1 MNNDYIVIKGAKENN
16 LKNIDLTLPK
26 NKLIV
31 MTGLSGSGKSSLA
44 FDTLYQEGQR
54 RYVESLS
61 SYARQFLGSYE
72 KPNVEKIDGLS
83 PSISIDQRTTS
94 KNPRSTVGTNTEI
107 FDFLRLLYA
116 RIGTPYC
123 PGSDVPLS
131 KQTIEEMAER
141 VMELEEGS
149 KVVILSPV
157 VRRQKGTHKKLLD
170 SLKKDG
176 FTRVKINGILDELD
190 DTIVLDK
197 NKNHDISLVIDRI
210 IIKEGI
216 QSRVYDSIELA
227 SSKSG
232 GYVDVEVNGERTIN
246 FSEFYACEGVDFT
259 IPELEPRL
267 FSFNSPIGACDEC
280 KGLGKKLN
288 ISEHLAIDF
297 EKSIN
302 EGGILPYKNQDDENL
317 QGQELSEVCKY
328 YKIDMDIPIKEIAR
342 DKLEIILYGS
352 KEKLRIKTISS
363 SGRIYDTLRHYEGI
377 ITNLERRHGET
388 TSEWIR
394 EWIESYMTESSCPK
408 CQGKRLNEAALS
420 VKINNYDIA
429 KLTALS
435 VTEELDFFKNLK
447 LDKTQAQ
454 ISKSILDEVIQRLS
468 FLEDVG
474 LGYLTLSRETL
485 TLSGGEAQRIRLA
498 TQIGSSLSGVLYVL
512 DEPSIGLHQRDNQML
527 IKTLKKMRDL
537 GNTLVVVEHDEET
550 MLESDYLVDIGPGAG
565 IKGGYVVAQGTPKE
579 VMQVEESITAQY
591 LTGKKKIEVPKK
603 RRKGNGNYLEIINA
617 RQNNLKNV
625 DVKIPLGKLVCVTG
639 VSGSGKSSLINEVLY
654 KGLHRILYRGKDEPG
669 LFDEIKGSENIK
681 KIIEISQSPIGRTPR
696 SNPATYTGVF
706 DDIRDLFSVTNESK
720 IRGFNK
726 SRFSFNVKGGRCE
739 TCRGDGV
746 TRISMHFLPDVF
758 VKCEVCGGKRYN
770 RETLQV
776 KYKGKT
782 IADVLDMTVEDALEF
797 FDNIPKIK
805 NKLQTINDVG
815 LGYIQLGQSATTLS
829 GGEAQRVKLAS
840 ELYRKI
846 TDTSLYILDEPTTGL
861 HSDDVNRLMQVLNQ
875 ITDEGATVLI
885 IEHNL
890 DVIKSADHIIDL
902 GPEGGSAGG
911 YIIAQGTPEQVSKVT
926 KSYTGQY
933 LKKVLDKA

>member
-16 LKNIDLTLPK
+16 LKNIDLKLPK

-72 KPNVEKIDGLS
+72 KPNVERIDGLS
-83 PSISIDQRTTS
+83 PSISIDQRSTS

-107 FDFLRLLYA
+107 YDFLRLLYA
-116 RIGTPYC
+116 RIGVPYC
-123 PGSDVPLS
+123 PGSDIPLS
-131 KQTIEEMAER
+131 KQTIEEMTQR
-141 VMELEEGS
+141 VMELETGS
-149 KVVILSPV
+149 KVVIMSPV

-170 SLKKDG
+170 ALRKDG
-176 FTRVKINGILDELD
+176 FTRVKIDDVLDELD
-190 DTIVLDK
+190 ETIVLDK
-197 NKNHDISLVIDRI
+197 NKNHDISLIIDRLI
-210 IIKEGI
+210 VKEGI
-216 QSRVYDSIELA
+216 ESRLSDSIELA

-232 GYVDVEVNGERTIN
+232 GYVDVEVNGSRTLH

-259 IPELEPRL
+259 IPDLEPRL

-288 ISEHLAIDF
+288 ISENLALNY

-317 QGQELSEVCKY
+317 QGQELSQVCQHY
-328 YKIDMDIPIKEIAR
+328 QIDMDVPIKEIDR
-342 DKLEIILYGS
+342 DKLDIILYGS
-352 KEKLRIKTISS
+352 KEKIRIKTVSS
-363 SGRIYDTLRHYEGI
+363 SGRIYDTMRPYEGVL
-377 ITNLERRHGET
+377 TNLERRHGET

-394 EWIESYMTESSCPK
+394 EWIESYMTESACPK
-408 CQGKRLNEAALS
+408 CQGKRLNDAALS

-429 KLTALS
+429 RLTDLS
-435 VTEELDFFKNLK
+435 VSEELEMFKTIK
-447 LDKTQAQ
+447 LDKTQTLIA
-454 ISKSILDEVIQRLS
+454 KSILDEVIQRLT
-468 FLEDVG
+468 FLDDVG

-512 DEPSIGLHQRDNQML
+512 DEPSIGLHQRDNHML
-527 IKTLKKMRDL
+527 INTLKKMRDL

-550 MLESDYLVDIGPGAG
+550 MLESDWLVDIGPGAG
-565 IKGGYVVAQGTPKE
+565 INGGYVVAEGTPEDVIK
-579 VMQVEESITAQY
+579 VTESITAQY

-603 RRKGNGNYLEIINA
+603 RRKGSGNYLEVINA
-617 RQNNLKNV
+617 RQNNLKNIN
-625 DVKIPLGKLVCVTG
+625 VKFPLGKLICVTG
-639 VSGSGKSSLINEVLY
+639 VSGSGKSSLVNEVLY
-654 KGLHRILYRGKDEPG
+654 KGLHRMLYRGKDEPG
-669 LFDEIKGSENIK
+669 LFDEIKGSESIK
-681 KIIEISQSPIGRTPR
+681 KMIEISQSPIGRTPR

-706 DDIRDLFSVTNESK
+706 DDIRDLFSMTNESK
-720 IRGFNK
+720 IRGYNK

-739 TCRGDGV
+739 TCKGDGV
-746 TRISMHFLPDVF
+746 TRISMHFLPDVY

-776 KYKGKT
+776 KFKGKT
-782 IADVLDMTVEDALEF
+782 IADVLDMTVEYALDF
-797 FDNIPKIK
+797 FDNVPKIK
-805 NKLQTINDVG
+805 NKLQTIYDVG

-840 ELYRKI
+840 ELYRRI

-861 HSDDVNRLMQVLNQ
+861 HSDDVNRLMRVLNQ
-875 ITDEGATVLI
+875 ITDEGATVII

-890 DVIKSADHIIDL
+890 DVIKCADHVIDL
-902 GPEGGSAGG
+902 GPEGGLLGG
-911 YIIAQGTPEQVSKVT
+911 YIVAEGTPEQIAKVE

-933 LKKVLDKA
+933 LKKVL

>member
-16 LKNIDLTLPK
+16 LKNIDLKLPK

-72 KPNVEKIDGLS
+72 KPNVERIDGLS
-83 PSISIDQRTTS
+83 PSISIDQRSTS

-107 FDFLRLLYA
+107 YDFLRLLYA
-116 RIGTPYC
+116 RIGVPYC
-123 PGSDVPLS
+123 PGSDIPLS
-131 KQTIEEMAER
+131 KQTIEEMTQR
-141 VMELEEGS
+141 VMELETGS
-149 KVVILSPV
+149 KVVIMSPV

-170 SLKKDG
+170 ALRKDG
-176 FTRVKINGILDELD
+176 FTRVKIDDVLDELD
-190 DTIVLDK
+190 ETIVLDK
-197 NKNHDISLVIDRI
+197 NKNHDISLIIDRLI
-210 IIKEGI
+210 VKEGI
-216 QSRVYDSIELA
+216 ESRLSDSIELA
-227 SSKSG
+227 SGKSG
-232 GYVDVEVNGERTIN
+232 GYVDVEVNGSRTLH

-259 IPELEPRL
+259 IPDLEPRL

-288 ISEHLAIDF
+288 ISENLALNY

-317 QGQELSEVCKY
+317 QGQELSQVCQHY
-328 YKIDMDIPIKEIAR
+328 QIDMDVPIKEIDR
-342 DKLEIILYGS
+342 DKLDIILYGS
-352 KEKLRIKTISS
+352 KEKIRIKTVSS
-363 SGRIYDTLRHYEGI
+363 SGRIYDTMRPYEGVL
-377 ITNLERRHGET
+377 TNLERRHGET

-394 EWIESYMTESSCPK
+394 EWIESYMTESACPK
-408 CQGKRLNEAALS
+408 CQGKRLNDAALS

-429 KLTALS
+429 RLTDLS
-435 VTEELDFFKNLK
+435 VSEELELFKTLK
-447 LDKTQAQ
+447 LDKTQAL
-454 ISKSILDEVIQRLS
+454 IAKSILDEVIQRLT

-512 DEPSIGLHQRDNQML
+512 DEPSIGLHQRDNHML
-527 IKTLKKMRDL
+527 INTLKKMRDL

-550 MLESDYLVDIGPGAG
+550 MLESDWLVDIGPGAG
-565 IKGGYVVAQGTPKE
+565 INGGYVVAEGTPE
-579 VMQVEESITAQY
+579 DVMKVTESITAQY
-591 LTGKKKIEVPKK
+591 LTGKKKIEVPKN
-603 RRKGNGNYLEIINA
+603 RRKGSGNYLEVINA
-617 RQNNLKNV
+617 RQNNLKNIN
-625 DVKIPLGKLVCVTG
+625 VKFPLGKLICVTG
-639 VSGSGKSSLINEVLY
+639 VSGSGKSSLVNEVLY
-654 KGLHRILYRGKDEPG
+654 KGLHRMLYRGKDEPG
-669 LFDEIKGSENIK
+669 LFDEIKGSESIK
-681 KIIEISQSPIGRTPR
+681 KMIEISQSPIGRTPR

-706 DDIRDLFSVTNESK
+706 DDIRDLFSMTNESK
-720 IRGFNK
+720 IRGYNK

-739 TCRGDGV
+739 TCKGDGV
-746 TRISMHFLPDVF
+746 TRISMHFLPDVY

-776 KYKGKT
+776 KFKGKT
-782 IADVLDMTVEDALEF
+782 IADVLDMTVEYALDF
-797 FDNIPKIK
+797 FDNVPKIK
-805 NKLQTINDVG
+805 NKLQTIYDVG

-840 ELYRKI
+840 ELYRRI

-861 HSDDVNRLMQVLNQ
+861 HSDDVNRLMRVLNQ
-875 ITDEGATVLI
+875 ITDEGATVII

-890 DVIKSADHIIDL
+890 DVIKCADHVIDL
-902 GPEGGSAGG
+902 GPEGGLLGG
-911 YIIAQGTPEQVSKVT
+911 YIVAEGTPEQIAKVE

-933 LKKVLDKA
+933 LKKVL